1 MSNDPT
7 VNPYAPPAEE
17 QRPDDDDD
25 DRPRR
30 RRRGPD
36 FEAERRSVG
45 ITVLL
50 SIVTFG
56 LYTIVWLWRR
66 RDFIDSF
73 DTIRRDKLGRIPE
86 MIAVIF
92 GASMVMAMV
101 GGSATPLSGP
111 LSLAQG
117 IATLIACFTVARALR
132 SEIARSGRLI
142 EVSGL
147 LVFFLGVW
155 YLQYKLNEIADTP
168 VHRSKKRKKKA
179 ERLEPSDGK
188 QESD

>member
-17 QRPDDDDD
+17 ERPGSDDDG

-36 FEAERRSVG
+36 FEAERRSVAV
-45 ITVLL
+45 TVLL

-56 LYTIVWLWRR
+56 MYNMVWLWRR

-73 DTIRRDKLGRIPE
+73 DTIQRDKLGRIPE
-86 MIAVIF
+86 ITAAIF
-92 GASMVMAMV
+92 GLSMVMALI

-111 LSLAQG
+111 LSLGQG
-117 IATLIACFTVARALR
+117 IAMLIACFTVARALR

-147 LVFFLGVW
+147 LVFFLGTW
-155 YLQYKLNEIADTP
+155 YLQYKINEIADTP

-179 ERLEPSDGK
+179 ERIASSD
-188 QESD
+188 EEE